1 MEKLVKL
8 KDDTEVLIRP
18 IRDDD
23 LDKSFAFF
31 RALPE
36 EDRLFL
42 RVDVS
47 KREVVEQRIKQAT
60 SGSGRRLVA
69 IHRDQIVA
77 DGTLELEGHGW
88 KEHVGELR
96 LIVAR
101 PYQRKGLGTLMAREL
116 YTIAASLKVEEI
128 VVKMMRPQLGARNIF
143 RKLGFQEMV
152 MLPEYVKDLHGTK
165 QDLIVMRCDLASL
178 WREMEDLVILS
189 DWRRNR

>member
-18 IRDDD
+18 IRNDD
-23 LDKSFAFF
+23 LDAVFAFF
-31 RALPE
+31 QALPE
-36 EDRLFL
+36 EDRIFL

-47 KREVVEQRIKQAT
+47 KRDVVEERIKLVET
-60 SGSGRRLVA
+60 GSVLRLVA
-69 IHRDQIVA
+69 LHAEKIVA
-77 DGTLELEGHGW
+77 DAALELKGLGW

-96 LIVAR
+96 LIVAH

-116 YTIAASLKVEEI
+116 YELADSHRVEEI
-128 VVKMMRPQLGARNIF
+128 IVRMMRPQVGARRIF
-143 RKLGFQEMV
+143 RKLGFQESV

-165 QDLIVMRCDLASL
+165 QDLIVMRCDIRSL
-178 WREMEDLVILS
+178 WREMEDLVVLS